1 MEMNCLLPL
10 KFVKLSGMSLIKI
23 VAPLEPV
30 PFPRP
35 ASNVK
40 RRFNPK
46 RYVEFKDALGT
57 YARLAMKGAEPFTGE
72 VKLHADFFRPKP
84 RPRKGQNPQVSFIGD
99 IDNYLKAVMD
109 ALIGICYVDDR
120 QVANLSGRK
129 IFGEPHILIELEG
142 K

>member
-1 MEMNCLLPL
+1 M
-10 KFVKLSGMSLIKI
+10 IKI

-35 ASNVK
+35 SSNHK
-40 RRFNPK
+40 RRFNPS
-46 RYVEFKDALGT
+46 RYTQFKYALGLI
-57 YARLAMKGAEPFTGE
+57 ARQAMHGQAPFLGE

-84 RPRKGQNPQVSFIGD
+84 RPRKWQKLQVSFIGD

-120 QVANLSGRK
+120 QVTVLSGRK
-129 IFGEPHILIELEG
+129 IFGEPHIIIELEEIT
-142 K
+142 

>member
-1 MEMNCLLPL
+1 M
-10 KFVKLSGMSLIKI
+10 IKI
-23 VAPLEPV
+23 VAPLKPV

-35 ASNVK
+35 ASNDK
-40 RRFNPK
+40 RRFNPS
-46 RYVEFKDALGT
+46 RYIEFKNALGLI
-57 YARLAMKGAEPFTGE
+57 ARCAMGGQAPFQGE

-120 QVANLSGRK
+120 QVVNLSGRK
-129 IFGEPHILIELEG
+129 IFGDPHIVIELEEVA
-142 K
+142 